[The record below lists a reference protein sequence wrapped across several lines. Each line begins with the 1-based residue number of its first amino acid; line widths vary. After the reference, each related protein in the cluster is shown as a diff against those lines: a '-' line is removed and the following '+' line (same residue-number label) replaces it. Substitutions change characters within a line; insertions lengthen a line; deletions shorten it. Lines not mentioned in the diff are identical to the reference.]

1 MMSYWR
7 ILFCLQMCLSARLP
21 RDVETYD
28 VSSSSENSSEEFDK
42 ISKDFE
48 QMLNGKEKED
58 FQKLV
63 TETKNAKTLEDSL
76 GGVVS

>member
-1 MMSYWR
+1 
-7 ILFCLQMCLSARLP
+7 MCLSARLP
-21 RDVETYD
+21 RDVETTN
-28 VSSSSENSSEEFDK
+28 VSSSSSEDSSEEFEK
-42 ISKDFE
+42 VSKDFE
-48 QMLNGKEKED
+48 QMLSDKEKED

>member
-1 MMSYWR
+1 
-7 ILFCLQMCLSARLP
+7 MCLSARLP
-21 RDVETYD
+21 RDVEITN
-28 VSSSSENSSEEFDK
+28 VSSSSEDSSEEFDK
-42 ISKDFE
+42 VTKDFE
-48 QMLNGKEKED
+48 GMLNSKEKED